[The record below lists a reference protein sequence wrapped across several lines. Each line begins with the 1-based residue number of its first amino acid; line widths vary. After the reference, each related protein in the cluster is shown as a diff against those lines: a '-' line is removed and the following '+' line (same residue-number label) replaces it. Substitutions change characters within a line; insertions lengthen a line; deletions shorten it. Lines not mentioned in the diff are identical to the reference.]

1 MVGLHPCTQLLPLWA
16 VWVWWLAQSLICS
29 RRRGHGNS
37 DPKILSWFFFSLFFT
52 MFLTTT
58 RPQKTPTGMFLSL
71 PNVHIFHIF
80 TFTVY
85 DILVGVWDLNI
96 CHVNQAAARVTAM
109 SSRSFS
115 VTCSIWQI
123 SSLIL
128 PTVQRKWS
136 KSKPLGCTYVS
147 PVRNLVPSE
156 VTLH

>member
-1 MVGLHPCTQLLPLWA
+1 MVVYIHAHDCCLSQQSGFGDLHSLWYVVIDEA
-16 VWVWWLAQSLICS
+16 MEIV
-29 RRRGHGNS
+29 
-37 DPKILSWFFFSLFFT
+37 ILKYCPGVFFFFS
-52 MFLTTT
+52 FLYNVSNYNTASKKH
-58 RPQKTPTGMFLSL
+58 PQVCFLSI

-96 CHVNQAAARVTAM
+96 CHVNQAVARVTAM

-115 VTCSIWQI
+115 VTSSIWQI

-147 PVRNLVPSE
+147 PVRNLVP
-156 VTLH
+156 LH